1 MLVPG
6 SLTVGATF
14 ELPMPADCKAP
25 DIALEINSL
34 SSVGLNCEMDAV
46 VSGKDPDGI
55 SDLRRFADTAGV
67 VLFDAWRLESRLG
80 GMLMKN

>member
-34 SSVGLNCEMDAV
+34 SSVGLKCEVDAV
-46 VSGKDPDGI
+46 VSGKTQTDFLI
-55 SDLRRFADTAGV
+55 CAVLRIPL
-67 VLFDAWRLESRLG
+67 VLFFVTPGAWSLV
-80 GMLMKN
+80 